1 MGAMLPTLKYFQ
13 TIEADQA
20 QTRSDGLDLSDP
32 FDLSALGSD
41 TWLSRLEHKGFDF
54 SIKAGFFFLR
64 KFWPVAQFGRLLIVS
79 RAADVRKVL
88 KDREHFA
95 VPFALEMT
103 ELAGGETFV
112 LGLED
117 EGHDWQRAII
127 AGVMSRDDIVGMR
140 ATARRIT
147 EALIAN
153 SRGRIDVVKDLFA
166 RVSAEVCLSYFG
178 LTTADPDA
186 FSDWL
191 LSISAL
197 LFADPFGSAQTR
209 ALALKGSAGVRGVID
224 KALALAS
231 SQANDATLL
240 SRLKEK
246 QKTEPDLTD
255 AKIKAIFV
263 GLATGLVPT
272 TTLAAGKLIE
282 ELLGRPDKLR
292 QAIALANAGNLDGL
306 QALLFE
312 AARLNSALSPGLWRY
327 CRKAT
332 TYVDSRGRSTPVAQ
346 GTVVLVGTA
355 SALVDSAEI
364 PDPYAFKT
372 GRPSSSFDL
381 AFGTDWHECM
391 GKWVAMALITE
402 IAAIVLKLP
411 GFRPAPGRDGK
422 MGWVGPFPRRLDV
435 VFDSPA
441 APAGFSMVTVVAPLA
456 PGANAGKIKA
466 ALEALGNPAPDPVKA
481 AIEQAGTIHFIS
493 ASVLEFGDADKPRP
507 HLVIEINADGNDE
520 QAISATARALTA
532 TLGAIVTEATQV
544 ASLENALHRY
554 KIDLE
559 TRPFGAIGLNFPGL
573 GEFSVRDIDRQSQL
587 ANFSKDAVGFYLQS
601 HLGRGGRALDALEFV
616 RGLIRPTEATAATV
630 AADASGKL
638 AQLARRGQAFAD
650 DLLLP
655 SRRRL
660 AMMDWTEPSLG
671 AALWALLADS
681 SDLVYAKSAAA
692 LVFAISTYW
701 GFHWLP
707 WPHAKLFEVKGL
719 QWLADAVGAAAIGA
733 LITALVIALV
743 AVLAI
748 VWLRRLETSDVPD
761 NREPTLATIRAAAA
775 VEDAPGY
782 AQNHF
787 TSVSELK
794 PGFFRK
800 MTLAA
805 SLWGIKEL
813 VTRLYRPG
821 FVLDLGTI
829 NFARW
834 FRPPGAEKLVFF
846 SNFDGSWHSYLEDF
860 ITKAHAGQSAAW
872 SNGVGFPRTRYLILD
887 GAQDGDSFKRWVR
900 RQQVVT
906 QFWRP
911 RFPELPANIKRA
923 NALIHFGL
931 ARAAD
936 ETEARDWL
944 SLFGSIPRPDG
955 LVETDEAQS
964 LLFRSFGHLPEGEF
978 IALRFPD
985 DASRLRNWLNALA
998 GEAEVSGLG
1007 LSFGD
1012 YPGDPNDTDRT
1023 AAVVSLSPS
1032 GLIKAGF
1039 PLGGDGEPSTEFP
1052 SAFNLGMASR
1062 SKVLGDLDQSH
1073 PRNWRWS
1080 DSADALLIVFGA
1092 TREATAQCVARHL
1105 AALGPGAELHRVP
1118 TTPTGKGLGYE
1129 PFGFRDGISQ
1139 PIIKGT
1145 RRHAKGAPD
1154 RDLLEA
1160 GEFILGYRN
1169 SGGYYAPSPAM
1180 PAQYD
1185 PLNRLPTK
1193 ETEARTDV
1201 PKLDASTALRDF
1213 GRNGSFLAVRQISQ
1227 DVEGFDAQAAGL
1239 VTNLARKAEV
1249 ESVIG
1254 RPITTDWVKA
1264 KMLGRRQD
1272 GAPLLDRGAPVP
1284 RSVHPDNDFDF
1295 ASDDVEGLR
1304 CPVGAHVRRANP
1316 RASLGHDDADSQTIV
1331 NRHRILRRG
1340 RPYRYTAPSGKD
1352 EQGLMFVAVC
1362 GDLERQFEFVQQ
1374 SWLNVPGFEDL
1385 RGEPDPIVGSTEGVN
1400 PARGFTIP
1408 TAFGPVCFSGL
1419 KPFVEIKGGGYFF
1432 LPSRSALLFLAD
1444 AIALRSP

>member
-1 MGAMLPTLKYFQ
+1 LLTLKYFQ
-13 TIEADQA
+13 LIENAQAETRREGADLA
-20 QTRSDGLDLSDP
+20 EP
-32 FDLSALGSD
+32 FDLSALGAD
-41 TWLSRLEHKGFDF
+41 TWLSRWEHKTFDF
-54 SIKAGFFFLR
+54 ALKAGFFGLR
-64 KFWPVAQFGRLLIVS
+64 KLWPVAKIGRLVIVS

-117 EGHDWQRAII
+117 QAHDWQRAII
-127 AGVMSRDDIVGMR
+127 SGVMSRNDIGGMR
-140 ATARRIT
+140 TKAREVT

-166 RVSAEVCLSYFG
+166 RVSTEVCLSYFG
-178 LTTADPDA
+178 LATADPDA

-191 LSISAL
+191 FSISAL
-197 LFADPFGSAQTR
+197 LFADPFGSANTR

-224 KALALAS
+224 RALALAP
-231 SQANDATLL
+231 AEPDPTTLL
-240 SRLKEK
+240 GRLKLK
-246 QKTEPDLTD
+246 QRTELDLTD

-272 TTLAAGKLIE
+272 TTLAAGKLFV
-282 ELLGRPDKLR
+282 ELLGRPEELR
-292 QAIALANAGNLDGL
+292 KAIALATAGDMDGL
-306 QALLFE
+306 QGLLFE

-332 TYVDSRGRSTPVAQ
+332 TLGKVSVPE

-355 SALVDSAEI
+355 SALVDETEN
-364 PDPYAFKT
+364 PQPYEFKL

-381 AFGTDWHECM
+381 AFGMDWHECM

-411 GFRPAPGRDGK
+411 GFQPAPGRDGR
-422 MGWVGPFPRRLDV
+422 MGWVGAFPRRLDV
-435 VFDSPA
+435 VFDSA
-441 APAGFSMVTVVAPLA
+441 VSPAGFAMVTVAAPLA
-456 PGANAGKIKA
+456 PGVDSAKIKA
-466 ALEALGNPAPDPVKA
+466 ALEALGNPAPDPVKT
-481 AIEQAGTIHFIS
+481 AIEQAGTIHFVS
-493 ASVLEFGDADKPRP
+493 ASVLEFGDDEKPRP
-507 HLVIEINADGNDE
+507 TLVIEINADGNED
-520 QAISATARALTA
+520 QAIAATARALGP
-532 TLGAIVTEATQV
+532 TLGPIVNTATQV

-554 KIDLE
+554 KIDLK
-559 TRPFGAIGLNFPGL
+559 TRPFGAIGLNYPGL
-573 GEFSVRDIDRQSQL
+573 GEFSVRDIDRQSRL
-587 ANFSKDAVGFYLQS
+587 ADFAKEAVAFYQQT
-601 HLGRGGRALDALEFV
+601 HLGRGGTALDALEFV
-616 RGLIRPTEATAATV
+616 RGLIRPTAATAAAI
-630 AADASGKL
+630 AADKTGRL
-638 AQLARRGQAFAD
+638 ADLARRGPAFAN

-660 AMMDWTEPSLG
+660 ALMDWNAPSVG
-671 AALWALLADS
+671 AVIGAILRDPTDLTFSKCLVALL
-681 SDLVYAKSAAA
+681 
-692 LVFAISTYW
+692 FAVSTYW
-701 GFHWLP
+701 GLYRLP
-707 WPHAKLFEVKGL
+707 WPHAKLFEFNGL
-719 QWLADAVGAAAIGA
+719 SWLLVAAGALAIGA
-733 LITALVIALV
+733 LVTIIVIALV
-743 AVLAI
+743 ALLA
-748 VWLRRLETSDVPD
+748 VGWLRRLETSDQPD
-761 NREPTLATIRAAAA
+761 NREPSLAKIRAAAA

-787 TSVSELK
+787 TSVSDLK

-805 SLWGIKEL
+805 ALWGIKEL

-872 SNGVGFPRTRYLILD
+872 SNGVGFPKTRFLLLD
-887 GAQDGDSFKRWVR
+887 GAKDGDSFKRWVR

-911 RFPELPANIKRA
+911 RFPELPADIKRA

-931 ARAAD
+931 ARATD

-944 SLFGSIPRPDG
+944 SQFGSMARPEG
-955 LVETDEAQS
+955 VVETDEAQS
-964 LLFRSFGHLPEGEF
+964 LVFRSFGHLPEGEF
-978 IALRFPD
+978 VALRFPED
-985 DASRLRNWLNALA
+985 KSRLRKWLAALS
-998 GEAEVSGLG
+998 GEAESSGLG

-1012 YPGDPNDTDRT
+1012 YPGDPADPQRT
-1023 AAVVSLSPS
+1023 AAILSLSPS

-1039 PLGGDGEPSTEFP
+1039 PLGEDGGPSTEFP

-1062 SKVLGDLDQSH
+1062 GKVLGDLAESR
-1073 PRNWRWS
+1073 PENWRWS
-1080 DSADALLIVFGA
+1080 DSADAMLIVFGK
-1092 TREATAQCVARHL
+1092 TREATERCVGRHL
-1105 AALGPGAELHRVP
+1105 AALGPGAALHRVP
-1118 TTPTGKGLGYE
+1118 TTPTDKGIGYE

-1139 PIIKGT
+1139 PVIKGT

-1160 GEFILGYRN
+1160 GEFLLGYRN

-1185 PLNRLPTK
+1185 PFNRLPTK
-1193 ETEARTDV
+1193 QTEARTEV

-1213 GRNGSFLAVRQISQ
+1213 GRNGSFMAVRQILQ
-1227 DVEGFDAQAAGL
+1227 DVEGFDAQAKRVVAEME
-1239 VTNLARKAEV
+1239 RKAEV
-1249 ESVIG
+1249 ERAIG
-1254 RPITTDWVKA
+1254 EPIDEHWAKA
-1264 KMLGRRQD
+1264 KMMGRRQEGEPLVD
-1272 GAPLLDRGAPVP
+1272 RNAPLPEGA
-1284 RSVHPDNDFDF
+1284 HPDNDFDF
-1295 ASDDVEGLR
+1295 ASDDPEGLR
-1304 CPVGAHVRRANP
+1304 CPIGAHVRRANP
-1316 RASLGHDDADSQTIV
+1316 RASLGDDDADSQTIV

-1340 RPYRYTAPSGKD
+1340 RPYRYTAPSGQE

-1362 GDLERQFEFVQQ
+1362 ADIERQFEFVQQ
-1374 SWLNVPGFEDL
+1374 SWLNAPNFGDL
-1385 RGEPDPIVGSTEGVN
+1385 RGEPDPIVGSTEGVS
-1400 PARGFTIP
+1400 PARGYSVP
-1408 TAFGPVCFSGL
+1408 TAFGPICFSGL
-1419 KPFVEIKGGGYFF
+1419 RSFVEIKGGGYFF
-1432 LPSRSALLFLAD
+1432 LPSRSALRYLAG
-1444 AIALRSP
+1444 